1 MIKITSNLPA
11 DKVMV
16 NWQVSKFCEN
26 SCHYCTAYDFKISV
40 KKGKNVVSYTD
51 ERIALDDRIAELL
64 PQVIKKGHILLFGG
78 EPTLHPKGIEYFNEL
93 CRVTKDNPDVTIFLV
108 THGNIDDEKILSI
121 NTHGKKEHI
130 VSISYHYYQVKFPLW
145 LEKVKM
151 FHERTNVIASAIV
164 PRRRIVWKQFE
175 ENMRVLIDSGIPTE
189 LKSEL
194 DNLTNEPDH
203 VGLARFKDMYYE
215 AASKHSDFLNTYYLK
230 ELYLD
235 EGQRREIVS
244 DIEVLGGIPVLPGK
258 SICNNRQFAISEN
271 ILKFSCD
278 EGGQVELSQE
288 TTAEDMLAFMNK
300 NTITC
305 MKSFCTE
312 NRQIPATIRVFGRT
326 LDDPEYKAFL
336 NTRL

>member
-1 MIKITSNLPA
+1 MIKITSNLPS
-11 DKVMV
+11 DKVMI

-26 SCHYCTAYDFKISV
+26 ACHYCTAYNFKISV

-51 ERIALDDRIAELL
+51 ERIALDDKIAEML
-64 PQVIKKGHILLFGG
+64 PQVVKKGHILLFGG

-108 THGNIDDEKILSI
+108 THGNIDDEKIRSI

-130 VSISYHYYQVKFPLW
+130 ISISYHFYQVKFPLW
-145 LEKVKM
+145 LEKVKL
-151 FHERTNVIASAIV
+151 FHERSNIIASAII

-175 ENMRVLIDSGIPTE
+175 ENMRVLLDSGIPTE

-203 VGLARFKDMYYE
+203 NGLERFKDMYFE
-215 AASKHSDFLNTYYLK
+215 AANTRSEFLNSYYIK

-235 EGQRREIVS
+235 EGPRREIVP
-244 DIEVLGGIPVLPGK
+244 DIEVLGDIPIMPGK

-271 ILKFSCD
+271 IFKFSCD
-278 EGGQVELSQE
+278 EGGQLVLTPE
-288 TTAEDMLAFMNK
+288 TTTEQVLEFMGK

-305 MKSFCTE
+305 MKSRCTE
-312 NRQIPATIRVFGRT
+312 NRQIPATIRVFGKT
-326 LDDPEYKAFL
+326 LDDPEYKDFL